1 MGNNLMLIGLHLFL
15 LPVVFHA
22 LKYVRIEEIFKKNTP
37 SEIVKI
43 IYIGLVIAITQLV
56 VQYFVTVFALIEG
69 LF

>member
-1 MGNNLMLIGLHLFL
+1 MLIGLHLFL
-15 LPVVFHA
+15 LPVVFHV

-37 SEIVKI
+37 PEIVKI